1 MSLNTSPRRSLS
13 SPLPPRAQRVA
24 GRGRGWGATALQP
37 SMYTRLSK
45 APPTPP
51 AFAIALAGDP
61 PRRFAG
67 GGLEAPRPGHEAAP

>member
-1 MSLNTSPRRSLS
+1 MSPLASPRRGLS

-37 SMYTRLSK
+37 PMHMRFSN

-67 GGLEAPRPGHEAAP
+67 GGLEAPRPGHGAAP